1 MKKIKILPLAASAG
15 LLLAVGVALRSNVPK
30 PVAAPLAQP
39 AEAPYATYLGG
50 SGLVEASNDNISIGT
65 STAGI
70 VQDVRVKVGDRVR
83 RGQPLFR
90 IDGRELQ
97 SELQVRQA
105 ELAKAQGALEEALAS
120 QKDTAAQYALV
131 RDAQGAAVSVDDVQ
145 KRRYAA
151 ELNDAK
157 ARSARAALQYA
168 ESNLAATRAALER
181 LTVSAP
187 MAGEVLQVNVRKG
200 EYAPTGELGT
210 PLLRLGS
217 LDTYH
222 VRVDIDEN
230 DAWRF
235 QPGTRATAYL
245 RGNRDIKAEVRFERV
260 EPYVT
265 PKTSLTGSSSE
276 RVDTRVLQVV
286 YSFQRKALPVY
297 VGQQMDVFI
306 ETSARPGG
314 AR

>member
-1 MKKIKILPLAASAG
+1 MKKIKLLPVAAAAG
-15 LLLAVGVALRSNVPK
+15 MLLAVGVALRSNVPK
-30 PVAAPLAQP
+30 PVAVPVAQP

-65 STAGI
+65 TTAGI
-70 VQDVRVKVGDRVR
+70 VKDVLVRVGDQVR

-90 IDGRELQ
+90 IDDRELR

-105 ELAKAQGALEEALAS
+105 ELAKAQGALEEALSA
-120 QKDTAAQYALV
+120 QKDTAAQFALV
-131 RDAQGAAVSVDDVQ
+131 RDAQGAAVSLDDVQ
-145 KRRYAA
+145 KRKYAA

-157 ARSARAALQYA
+157 AQSARAALQYA
-168 ESNLAATRAALER
+168 EANLAATRASIER
-181 LTVSAP
+181 LTVAAP
-187 MAGEVLQVNVRKG
+187 MAGEVLQVNVRAG
-200 EYAPTGELGT
+200 EYAATGELST

-217 LDTYH
+217 LGTYH
-222 VRVDIDEN
+222 IRVDIDEN

-235 QPGTRATAYL
+235 QAGTRATAYL
-245 RGNRDIKAEVRFERV
+245 RGNRDIKAEVKFERV

-276 RVDTRVLQVV
+276 RVDTRVLQVI
-286 YSFQRKALPVY
+286 YSFDRKALPVY

-306 ETSARPGG
+306 ETSARQGG